1 MKQEYNIEPEQWNRG
16 EGIMVFGNFEQG
28 GIIAMLGGVLAL
40 VVSYVLVRRF
50 NKEIREQKQRH
61 KSV

>member
-1 MKQEYNIEPEQWNRG
+1 
-16 EGIMVFGNFEQG
+16 MVFGNFEQG